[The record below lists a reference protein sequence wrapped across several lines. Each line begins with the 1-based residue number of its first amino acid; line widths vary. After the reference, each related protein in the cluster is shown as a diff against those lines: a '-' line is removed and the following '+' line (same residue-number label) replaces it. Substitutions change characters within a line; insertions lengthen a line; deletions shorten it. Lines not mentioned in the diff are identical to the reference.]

1 MWKEV
6 ASAFFRNSC
15 FVLHRR
21 SQMHLKL
28 AWRQVNDDTV
38 FILGWTTPLTLLR
51 EDVCFLWTFQAPD
64 KTPDKMQMYCLSL
77 LWGLIAV
84 WVTKGGA
91 GKNRG
96 PAFCICIRKPH
107 PKDSFPSPCCLAFCS
122 LPKSDCYFCRKKPPN
137 SCITATLKRAR
148 NVAELWHFER
158 ILLGNSSQ
166 YMLLVWQSYKLQG
179 TEYACWCIILVCLL
193 WCFWMA

>member
-1 MWKEV
+1 MIVVLVCLLHRLSSGFRINKTDFIVLFGVFSAFQPQSLFTFNMWKEV

-15 FVLHRR
+15 FVLHR

-28 AWRQVNDDTV
+28 VWRQVNDDTV
-38 FILGWTTPLTLLR
+38 FILGWTTPLRLLG
-51 EDVCFLWTFQAPD
+51 EDVCFLWTFQVPD
-64 KTPDKMQMYCLSL
+64 KTPDKMQMYCFSL

-107 PKDSFPSPCCLAFCS
+107 PKDSFSFPVFSFLFLYPKAIVIS
-122 LPKSDCYFCRKKPPN
+122 VERNLP
-137 SCITATLKRAR
+137 TA
-148 NVAELWHFER
+148 V
-158 ILLGNSSQ
+158 
-166 YMLLVWQSYKLQG
+166 
-179 TEYACWCIILVCLL
+179 
-193 WCFWMA
+193 